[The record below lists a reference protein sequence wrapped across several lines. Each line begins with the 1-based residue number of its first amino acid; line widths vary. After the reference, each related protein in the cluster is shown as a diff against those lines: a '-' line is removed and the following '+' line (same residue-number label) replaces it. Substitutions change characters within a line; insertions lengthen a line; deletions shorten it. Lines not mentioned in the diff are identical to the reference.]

1 MLSKKKDWLNRPL
14 PELNVMFANV
24 NKKIGE
30 YQVDYGLTTVWID
43 RVKLI
48 CAAFIESYSAIAQN
62 RATGKD
68 MNDWFDMLLNGEP
81 KGAIAT
87 APPVFQTI
95 TMPTGA
101 FIGLLDE
108 FREMMRFFK
117 ANAVYTVADGE
128 NLMIVS
134 PDEQAPDMDEAIP
147 ELKPSVDVND
157 AVVVS
162 YRKGEFGGLEL
173 QWRKVG
179 QPMWQLADKSTEKT
193 ITFKPE
199 GLTPPEKIELR
210 GVFLMKNQRVGKW
223 SPTYTLT
230 IG

>member
-1 MLSKKKDWLNRPL
+1 
-14 PELNVMFANV
+14 
-24 NKKIGE
+24 
-30 YQVDYGLTTVWID
+30 
-43 RVKLI
+43 
-48 CAAFIESYSAIAQN
+48 
-62 RATGKD
+62 
-68 MNDWFDMLLNGEP
+68 MLLNGEP